1 MSGLAKPAPAAS
13 ALSPWKAA
21 DVLLGRWKEG
31 KKTSVDVTIGHPLA
45 PSVPFHTMK
54 DAAQASAAA
63 EEEKHTHND
72 AACAPAGCLCEP
84 FAATT
89 FGALVRGRP
98 AIMFALGKLLSAGA
112 EAEEERWAVREL
124 LGQKLE
130 VTLKRE
136 MARML
141 LGSLGSPAGLPGSEE
156 IAFKMSLA
164 FKMWNVT
171 VTSIG
176 MCQAN
181 VTFVTFVTF
190 NRKTPYVEG
199 KVS

>member
-1 MSGLAKPAPAAS
+1 M
-13 ALSPWKAA
+13 
-21 DVLLGRWKEG
+21 LLGRWKEG

-112 EAEEERWAVREL
+112 EAE
-124 LGQKLE
+124 G
-130 VTLKRE
+130 
-136 MARML
+136 
-141 LGSLGSPAGLPGSEE
+141 LGSPAGLPGSEE
-156 IAFKMSLA
+156 TAFKMSLA